1 MIPDISAIIGVTVRN
16 NDSKFLLIFKKIQG
30 RNENFSSNM
39 FILLGMAIG
48 ALLGLLAYTLYWI

>member
-1 MIPDISAIIGVTVRN
+1 MIYEILMIPDISAIIGVTVRN
-16 NDSKFLLIFKKIQG
+16 DDSNQG

-48 ALLGLLAYTLYWI
+48 AFLGLVAYTLYWI